1 MLRKNKI
8 IMFLF
13 PLLMG
18 TFVTTSCSS
27 SNKLL
32 LLNWGEYIND
42 DLVLAFE
49 KELIAKKDKTSHFVE
64 EALQK

>member
-42 DLVLAFE
+42 DLGYIFISAE
-49 KELIAKKDKTSHFVE
+49 DIKKLVE
-64 EALQK
+64 EEL